1 MEVIGNSQVHFYEPE
16 DEVPQTPGEDSNWQ
30 ESFVVYF
37 WDVESKVF
45 AFLRLSQQP
54 SREPATFVHW
64 IHIWTPEFVYR
75 HVDET
80 PFGAGEVFA
89 DGLVVDGGRCSFR
102 YDGKFHWT
110 VRDAQQDIELNL
122 SLEDAHPPIGPFAKD
137 PSGAFATQSSKEHI
151 EATGP
156 ATGLLKIAGVETELR
171 GVQWRDHSWG
181 NRDWYNIRCHRFF
194 PAMFGPEFNFFAVTF
209 VGPEGGKAKVGSLI
223 CNDTI
228 RIVDDFDILVNMG
241 SDGVTNAGGKVRL
254 NLDGRVH
261 EMIFTPLT
269 SCGVSYGD
277 NFALSASMC
286 SVTMDGKTGIGVS
299 ETSNNLHGGQ
309 EAVACISEPTL
320 SGNGLFA
327 TRPDPWGWP

>member
-1 MEVIGNSQVHFYEPE
+1 MEVIGNRPVHFYRPE
-16 DEVPQTPGEDSNWQ
+16 DEVPQAAGSASNWQ

-37 WDVESKVF
+37 WDVDSRTF

-54 SREPATFVHW
+54 NRDPATLVHW
-64 IHIWTPEFVYR
+64 IHIWTPEKVYR
-75 HVDET
+75 HVGET
-80 PFGAGEVFA
+80 PFEDGEVTA
-89 DGLVVDGGRCSFR
+89 DGLVVDKGRCSFR

-110 VRDAQQDIELNL
+110 VRDAEHDIELHL
-122 SLEDAHPPIGPFAKD
+122 SLEDAHPPIGPFAQD
-137 PSGAFATQSSKEHI
+137 PSGAFTTQSSKEHI

-156 ATGLLKIAGVETELR
+156 ATGSLNVGGVETKLR

-181 NRDWYNIRCHRFF
+181 NRDWYGIRCHRFL
-194 PAMFGPEFNFFAVTF
+194 PALFGPEFSFFAVTF
-209 VGPEGGKAKVGSLI
+209 VGPDGAKAKVGSLI
-223 CNDTI
+223 RNNTI
-228 RIVDDFDILVNMG
+228 QITDDFDVMVNIG

-261 EMIFTPLT
+261 EMIFTPVT

-277 NFALSASMC
+277 NFALSSTMC
-286 SVTMDGKTGIGVS
+286 SVTMDGKVGIGLA

-309 EAVACISEPTL
+309 QAVACISEPTL

-327 TRPDPWGWP
+327 NRPDAWAWP